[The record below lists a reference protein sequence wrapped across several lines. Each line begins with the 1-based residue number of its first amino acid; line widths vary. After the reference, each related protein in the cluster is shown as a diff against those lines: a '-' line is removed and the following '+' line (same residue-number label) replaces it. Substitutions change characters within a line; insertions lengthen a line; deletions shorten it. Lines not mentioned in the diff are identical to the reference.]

1 MYDLDKKRIRQS
13 QQPTLAKQ
21 QGWTIKVSSTIEP
34 DVSPSSAEAEL
45 ERRKII
51 NHYFKNN
58 LI

>member
-13 QQPTLAKQ
+13 QMPTLAKQ
-21 QGWTIKVSSTIEP
+21 QGWAIKVRSTIEP
-34 DVSPSSAEAEL
+34 DINPASAEAEI

-51 NHYFKNN
+51 NHYYKNN